1 VIFKLS
7 LPSVGEKRL
16 GKELFA
22 ECCICDTRQRA
33 LCRVSKKDTRQRN
46 SLPSVKNKTLGKE
59 LLCRVFH
66 FTEGFLRG
74 ARQRASLPS
83 VQKKHSAKNTAL
95 DKEPNS
101 GSEQNM
107 IWSKRNML
115 GDMMALSK

>member
-1 VIFKLS
+1 MIFKLS
-7 LPSVGEKRL
+7 LPSVGEKTL

-59 LLCRVFH
+59 LLRRVFS

-74 ARQRASLPS
+74 TRQRDYLPS
-83 VQKKHSAKNTAL
+83 AQKKHSAKYLAL
-95 DKEPNS
+95 GKEPNF
-101 GSEQNM
+101 GSADVLNNRTYSFFHVS
-107 IWSKRNML
+107 I
-115 GDMMALSK
+115 

>member
-7 LPSVGEKRL
+7 LPSVGEKTL

-59 LLCRVFH
+59 LLRRVFS

-74 ARQRASLPS
+74 TRQRALCRVPEI
-83 VQKKHSAKNTAL
+83 KHSAKNLAL
-95 DKEPNS
+95 GKEPNS
-101 GSEQNM
+101 GSEYAANLLRPWDQ
-107 IWSKRNML
+107 
-115 GDMMALSK
+115 